1 MDENKKIYIMAKNL
15 CKTYGTQQSRVTA
28 LDNISL
34 NVIEGELLV
43 IFGNSGSGK
52 STLLNVLGGID
63 KVDSGNIIFDNTK
76 HIEKMND
83 KELTKYRK
91 KNIGFV
97 FQSFNL
103 INELT
108 AYENVAVTADSPKSA
123 LDALDIVGLSNKKN
137 KYPLQLSGGEQQRVS
152 IARALAKNAD
162 ILLCDEPTR
171 SPRL

>member
-1 MDENKKIYIMAKNL
+1 
-15 CKTYGTQQSRVTA
+15 
-28 LDNISL
+28 
-34 NVIEGELLV
+34 
-43 IFGNSGSGK
+43 
-52 STLLNVLGGID
+52 
-63 KVDSGNIIFDNTK
+63 
-76 HIEKMND
+76 MND

-171 SPRL
+171 SP

>member
-1 MDENKKIYIMAKNL
+1 MVENKNVYIRAKNL
-15 CKTYGTQQSRVTA
+15 CKTYGIDQGKVKA

-34 NVIEGELLV
+34 DIYKGELLV

-63 KVDSGNIIFDNTK
+63 RCDSGNIIFNDTK

-91 KNIGFV
+91 KNIGFI

-108 AYENVAVTADSPKSA
+108 AYENVVVTADNPKSA
-123 LDALDIVGLSNKKN
+123 LDALKVVGLFDKKD
-137 KYPLQLSGGEQQRVS
+137 KYPSKLSGGEQQRVS
-152 IARALAKNAD
+152 IARALAKKAD

-171 SPRL
+171 STRL

>member
-1 MDENKKIYIMAKNL
+1 MDENKRIYITAKNL
-15 CKTYGTQQSRVTA
+15 YKTYGTQQSKVTA
-28 LDNISL
+28 LNNVSL
-34 NVIEGELLV
+34 TVNEGEFLV
-43 IFGNSGSGK
+43 ICGNSGSGK

-63 KVDSGNIIFDNTK
+63 RVDSGSIIFNNKK

-91 KNIGFV
+91 KNVGFV

-108 AYENVAVTADSPKSA
+108 SYENVAITANSPKSA
-123 LDALDIVGLSNKKN
+123 LAALDIVGLSDKKN

-152 IARALAKNAD
+152 IARALAKNTD

-171 SPRL
+171 ST